1 MTDIITKSKSSNLY
15 ENIFLRLWILF
26 LYNYI
31 CPIIYFYFLLCI
43 SKKVIDKNE
52 IVFLSLKY

>member
-43 SKKVIDKNE
+43 SKKVIDINE